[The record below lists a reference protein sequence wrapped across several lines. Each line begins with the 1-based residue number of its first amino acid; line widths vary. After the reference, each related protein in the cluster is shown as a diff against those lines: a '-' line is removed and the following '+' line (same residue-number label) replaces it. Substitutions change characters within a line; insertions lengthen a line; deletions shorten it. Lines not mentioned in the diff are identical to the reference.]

1 MNTTNAIKVDNIIN
15 PTLVILIALPLSIV
29 LIKGLKSPPN
39 IKNVNNTTIWAT
51 VLFSFFNPEFNAKII
66 APKTT
71 GIRAVGE

>member
-39 IKNVNNTTIWAT
+39 IKNVNNTTICAT
-51 VLFSFFNPEFNAKII
+51 VLFSFLIQNLMLKL
-66 APKTT
+66 
-71 GIRAVGE
+71 

>member
-39 IKNVNNTTIWAT
+39 IKNVNNTTI
-51 VLFSFFNPEFNAKII
+51 
-66 APKTT
+66 
-71 GIRAVGE
+71 